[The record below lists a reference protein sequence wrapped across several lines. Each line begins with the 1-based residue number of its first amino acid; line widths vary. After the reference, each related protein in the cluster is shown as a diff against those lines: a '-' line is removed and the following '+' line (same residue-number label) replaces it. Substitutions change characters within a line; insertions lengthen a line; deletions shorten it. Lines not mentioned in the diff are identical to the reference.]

1 MKRSLLIFVS
11 LLFFNTT
18 LFGQPTGCIG
28 SQTLTSTPPPS
39 GNGTYFSGT
48 TVTFCYSV
56 TDYAQNVADW
66 IAGVVPTFGPGWDL
80 STLTPVSAS
89 PSCDGQGVWGWYT
102 SCTGTAS
109 GLSFGP
115 GFYYDSPAG
124 SVSGTLDGIPGN
136 NFGDNCTAFTW
147 TFCFSIQVAP
157 CTQAPNGTDLTVDV
171 QSYSDYIVGSWGN
184 DACLD
189 PPATQQATVFC
200 NCTLIVPTV
209 TVTDATCYNA
219 NDGAITV
226 VPSGVAPFTYLW
238 STGATT
244 PTITGIPAGIYTI
257 TVTDSTLCDKVV
269 TIPVGGDPQINQNP
283 VVINNG
289 CNTSGGSVVL
299 SPSGGSGSGYSF
311 LWSDGSTASSLTGLV
326 AGTYSVTITDSNNC
340 TDSAS
345 YTITDAI
352 PIVLTTSA
360 TSTGCTGSNGT
371 ATANV
376 SGGTPPFTYSWSP
389 SGGNGPFASN
399 LAPGVYT
406 VVVTDAGGCIET
418 AQATV
423 NSIGLFTLSTTF
435 VPLICDPIATTT
447 ATVNVSGGTPPFTY
461 QWSPAGGNQSTATGI
476 GSGNYTVY
484 VTDSNSCVDSAFVNI
499 PAVVPVQVST
509 SNSPVLCNQ
518 PNSGTA
524 TATVTSGVAPFTYI
538 WSDGSALA
546 TATNLSGGTYTV
558 TVTDV
563 NGCSGT
569 ATAVVQVIP
578 DVFASAGTDQ
588 SSCSGQPVTLTG
600 SATGGTAPFS
610 FTWDNGSSSASQTVN
625 PTDTT
630 VYTVTVIDASGC
642 TATSSVT
649 VNVQDYPVV
658 TVSPNVDICPG
669 TPTNLQ
675 ASGGTTYSWSPIDGL
690 SDANIANPVASP
702 SASTNYTVTVSNG
715 LCSSTGSVQVNVAP
729 EVIAAFAPDTT
740 TGEAPLTV
748 NFNNTSTGAST
759 YEWDFGDGNTSTD
772 VSPTHIYTQ
781 QGSYMVELVATNN
794 LGCTDTLR
802 FSFIVV
808 DELASLF
815 VPNVF
820 TPNGDGVND
829 TFSFIEKGISTI
841 TVQILNRWGNEVY
854 SWNKTNSGWD
864 GRSKD
869 GTDLPDGVYLYII
882 QAQGIDD
889 KPYNY
894 QGTVQLIRNK
904 K

>member
-1 MKRSLLIFVS
+1 MKRTLLLVVS
-11 LLFFNTT
+11 LLSFNTT
-18 LFGQPTGCIG
+18 LVGQLVSCIG
-28 SQTLTSTPPPS
+28 SQSLTATPPPNAA
-39 GNGTYFSGT
+39 GAYAPGT

-56 TDYAQNVADW
+56 TDYAQSVADW
-66 IAGVVPTFGPGWDL
+66 IAGIHPTFGPGWDMT
-80 STLTPVSAS
+80 TLVPISAS
-89 PSCDGQGVWGWYT
+89 PSCDGQGNWAWYT

-109 GLSFGP
+109 GITYGP

-136 NFGDNCTAFTW
+136 NFGDNCQVFTW
-147 TFCFSIQVAP
+147 NFCFQVTVSATAAP
-157 CTQAPNGTDLTVDV
+157 LEDVSVCV
-171 QSYSDYIVGSWGN
+171 QSLSDYQAGSWGN
-184 DACLD
+184 DGCLD
-189 PPATQQATVFC
+189 ACESVEAFVQV
-200 NCTLIVPTV
+200 CTLIVPSV
-209 TVTDATCYNA
+209 TVTDATCYNSS
-219 NDGAITV
+219 NGSITV
-226 VPSGVAPFTYLW
+226 TPSGVAPYSFQW
-238 STGATT
+238 STGATSA
-244 PTITGIPAGIYTI
+244 TISGVPAGIYTV
-257 TVTDSTLCDKVV
+257 TVTDSTLCNKVV

-289 CNTSGGSVVL
+289 CNASGGSIVL

-311 LWSDGSTASSLTGLV
+311 LWSDGSTASSLTGLI
-326 AGTYSVTITDSNNC
+326 AGTYTVTITDSNNC

-345 YTITDAI
+345 YTITDAV
-352 PIVLTTSA
+352 PILLSTTA
-360 TSTGCTGSNGT
+360 TSTGCTGTNGT

-389 SGGNGPFASN
+389 SGGNGPIASN

-423 NSIGLFTLSTTF
+423 NSIGLFTLSTSF
-435 VPLICDPIATTT
+435 VPLICDPTATTT
-447 ATVNVSGGTPPFTY
+447 ATVNVTGGTPPFTY
-461 QWSPAGGNQSTATGI
+461 QWSPTGGNQSTATGL

-484 VTDSNSCVDSAFVNI
+484 VTDSNSCVDSAFVTI
-499 PAVVPVQVST
+499 PSVVPVQIST
-509 SNSPVLCNQ
+509 TNTPVQCNI

-524 TATVTSGVAPFTYI
+524 TATVTSGVAPFTYL
-538 WSDGSALA
+538 WSDGSSLA
-546 TATNLSGGTYTV
+546 TATNLAGGTYTV

-588 SSCSGQPVTLTG
+588 SSCSGQSVTITG
-600 SATGGTAPFS
+600 SATGGTPPFAY
-610 FTWDNGSSSASQTVN
+610 TWDNGSASASQTVN

-649 VNVQDYPVV
+649 VNVQQYPVV
-658 TVSPNVDICPG
+658 TVSPGVDICPG
-669 TPTNLQ
+669 TPTTLQ
-675 ASGGTTYSWSPIDGL
+675 ASGGTSYSWSPTDGL

-715 LCSSTGSVQVNVAP
+715 LCSSTATVQVNVTA
-729 EVIAAFAPDTT
+729 EVIASFTPDTT
-740 TGEAPLTV
+740 SGEAPFTV
-748 NFNNTSTGAST
+748 NFNNASTGATS
-759 YEWDFGDGNTSTD
+759 YEWDFGDGNSSTD
-772 VSPTHIYTQ
+772 VSPVHIYTE
-781 QGSYMVELVATNN
+781 QGSYVVELVATND

-808 DELASLF
+808 EELASLV

-841 TVQILNRWGNEVY
+841 SVQILNRWGNEVY
-854 SWNKTNSGWD
+854 SWDKTNSGWD

-882 QAQGIDD
+882 QAQGIND

-894 QGTVQLIRNK
+894 QGTVQLIRSK